1 MSIENEEIDC
11 NNNQL
16 NCKNMNLKEKTF
28 VCELTY
34 YNMKEIFQA
43 LYGVTN
49 NYRRLHGGYALR
61 EVTRRKYIMKHKR

>member
-34 YNMKEIFQA
+34 INKKKLYEV
-43 LYGVTN
+43 LYGTTN
-49 NYRRLHGGYALR
+49 NYRRLHGGHALR
-61 EVTRRKYIMKHKR
+61 EVTRRRYIMKHRR